1 MTGPSRTRQRASILL
16 ALRSLSAPCRSVPA
30 HRRRQ
35 WIVGRVEDYAK
46 ERGWFF
52 GRFIDEPRLQ
62 SPLVEI
68 AWQRV
73 PNLVASP
80 AQRHLHR
87 DSVEVNIVIAG
98 AVTVTIN
105 DTIQHIAAGGFFVIW
120 PDTVTEDLTTTVDT
134 EVIVVRAPG
143 HRYDKVHVLRP

>member
-1 MTGPSRTRQRASILL
+1 
-16 ALRSLSAPCRSVPA
+16 
-30 HRRRQ
+30 
-35 WIVGRVEDYAK
+35 VGRVEDYAK

-52 GRFIDEPRLQ
+52 GRFSDEPRLQ
-62 SPLVEI
+62 SQLVEI

-80 AQRHLHR
+80 GQRHLHR

-105 DTIQHIAAGGFFVIW
+105 DTVQHIAAGGFFVIW
-120 PDTVTEDLTTTVDT
+120 PDSITEDLTTTANT

-143 HRYDKVHVLRP
+143 RRYDKVHVARR